1 MEEEACFM
9 NLELK
14 LINLIE
20 SDYLL
25 CSILK
30 KVEELHLND
39 CWVAA
44 GIIRNKVWDDLHTL
58 QTDINDI
65 DVIYFDDSNISLQ
78 REKALESKLNL
89 LLPNQPWSVK
99 NQARMHIK
107 NGVDPYLSSYDGVA
121 HFPETPTSIA
131 IRIKNNEIEIMA
143 PYGLQDLFEGRVR
156 PTPPYQ
162 KGSKLHPIYLERI
175 QNKKWNTIWSN
186 LVIESQ

>member
-1 MEEEACFM
+1 M

-30 KVEELHLND
+30 KAEELHLND

-44 GIIRNKVWDDLHTL
+44 GIIRNKVWDNLHTI

-65 DVIYFDDSNISLQ
+65 DVIYFDDSDISLQ

-131 IRIKNNEIEIMA
+131 IRIKNNEIEIIA